1 MTAFLF
7 HWKFLFQNV
16 RGGFELH
23 DLLCSD
29 LDGLTRSGV
38 TALSGRTLVHSHST
52 ETDEG
57 DFAVLLQFSFGDIH
71 DGVDG
76 LSCIDLGHTG
86 LFSDGID

>member
-38 TALSGRTLVHSHST
+38 TARGRFCRPSSVQLW
-52 ETDEG
+52 
-57 DFAVLLQFSFGDIH
+57 
-71 DGVDG
+71 
-76 LSCIDLGHTG
+76 
-86 LFSDGID
+86 